1 MIVRFVDI
9 DGIDHQHC
17 LNFLFIIDKTRP
29 EYHSQIQSNKKGHTE
44 NLNGYVHVII

>member
-1 MIVRFVDI
+1 VIVRFVDI

-17 LNFLFIIDKTRP
+17 LSFLFIVDKTRP
-29 EYHSQIQSNKKGHTE
+29 EYHSQIQSNNKGHTE